1 MKARAL
7 ATAVLL
13 LVPAAAGAQQAFRW
27 DGAATITLAATATT
41 GRVQIQS
48 AAAGTQAVRV
58 YNAGSGAVFVACG
71 DVTVVATVAA
81 GLPVAPGSVEILGC
95 NQTHIA
101 GITGTGTA
109 TVYLT
114 AGTGL

>member
-1 MKARAL
+1 MNTRAL
-7 ATAVLL
+7 LTAALL

-27 DGAATITLAATATT
+27 DGAATVTLAATATT
-41 GRVQIQS
+41 GRAQIQT
-48 AAAGTQAVRV
+48 AAGGTQAVRV
-58 YNAGSGAVFVACG
+58 YNAGTGAVFVACG
-71 DVTVVATVAA
+71 DVTVVATTAA
-81 GLPVAPGSVEILGC
+81 GLPIAPGSVEVLGC

-101 GITGTGTA
+101 GITSTGTA